1 RFHAPESPML
11 AGWWLALVGLP
22 VFLQP
27 MPEAPQLPAALAVAS
42 GQVSLRQPC
51 LRLVCADAE
60 WQGLLPR
67 VVDAQRAPGAVDRI
81 RAMRLPQLASRRYI
95 GLHSPAS
102 RRDWFSSTGSHAL
115 FAARYGV
122 EAVRNPDTRV
132 QLEFGTGY
140 RLQPYADW
148 GAADQGLVASGLMRW
163 NQRLGERAALNQQVR
178 IERGR
183 EHAFVRQTIG
193 LDLRLDPQW
202 SLLGDVEL
210 RHDTA
215 GNGGEGRTDR
225 EGSLRLRYAF

>member
-1 RFHAPESPML
+1 MI
-11 AGWWLALVGLP
+11 AGGWLALLGLP

-27 MPEAPQLPAALAVAS
+27 LPDAPQLPAAVAVAS

-51 LRLVCADAE
+51 LRLACADAE
-60 WQGLLPR
+60 WQGFLPR
-67 VVDAQRAPGAVDRI
+67 MIEGPRTPGKVDEI
-81 RAMRLPQLASRRYI
+81 RPMRLPQLASRRYI

-102 RRDWFSSTGSHAL
+102 RRDWFASTGSRAL
-115 FAARYGV
+115 FAARYGLD
-122 EAVRNPDTRV
+122 AVRSPETRV

-193 LDLRLDPQW
+193 LDLQLAPQW

-215 GNGGEGRTDR
+215 GDGGEGRTDR
-225 EGSLRLRYAF
+225 EGSLRLKYAF